1 MKSKACLIAVL
12 LGLGLVACDKQEE
25 AATPEVATPAAE
37 AEAPVSAEPAAEP
50 AKSGGGGYD
59 PADDER
65 VPGITV
71 SKEEIEKQL
80 AESLAD
86 TPKPTVPGEEPN
98 AE

>member
-1 MKSKACLIAVL
+1 MKSKTCLIAIL
-12 LGLGLVACDKQEE
+12 LALGLAACDKQEAAAPE
-25 AATPEVATPAAE
+25 AAAPAAE
-37 AEAPVSAEPAAEP
+37 AEAPAAPAAEP

-86 TPKPTVPGEEPN
+86 TPKPTVPGEEPK